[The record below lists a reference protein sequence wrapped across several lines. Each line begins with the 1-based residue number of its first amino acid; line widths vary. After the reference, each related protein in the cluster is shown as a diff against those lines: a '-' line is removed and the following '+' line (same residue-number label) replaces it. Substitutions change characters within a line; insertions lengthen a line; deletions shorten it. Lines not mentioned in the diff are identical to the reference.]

1 MWTSP
6 DDKIAAVGV
15 HMRRN
20 VTSHGVGLN
29 VSTDLWWFDRI
40 VACGLEGKRTTSLE
54 REGVEGL
61 SVQSV
66 GEVFVEEVAQR
77 LEGVDGVESVPE
89 EEVLDML
96 RS

>member
-1 MWTSP
+1 M
-6 DDKIAAVGV
+6 
-15 HMRRN
+15 
-20 VTSHGVGLN
+20 
-29 VSTDLWWFDRI
+29 
-40 VACGLEGKRTTSLE
+40 ACGLEGKRTTSLE